1 MIPTGDDAIGCE
13 EEKLVYTS
21 ESVED
26 TVNPEWNEFG
36 NPLDIAQEAKDQRGV
51 DSSPLFIS
59 SVHAPCLEQGST
71 RR

>member
-1 MIPTGDDAIGCE
+1 M
-13 EEKLVYTS
+13 YTS
-21 ESVED
+21 ETVED

-51 DSSPLFIS
+51 DSSPLLIS
-59 SVHAPCLEQGST
+59 SVHAPCLEQGRA